1 LAVNPARAT
10 LRRVQLIAILS
21 GLAAALSWG
30 AGDFAGG
37 LASRRAAAVRVVLV
51 SQLVGGAALIALGLL
66 LHEPRPD
73 ANDVLMGALAG
84 LAGGLGLLLLYL
96 SLARG
101 KMGVAA
107 PLTAVASGGIPLLVG
122 LVAEG
127 LPGAAQ
133 MGGFALAL
141 LAIWVI
147 SRPDEAGDF
156 RPRDAV
162 LPLLAGV
169 GFGTFLAIIGRL
181 GEGAGFVWPLVAA
194 RVASVG
200 MLAVVVVVQSAGE
213 RGHRGAV
220 GSRSVFSGSVF
231 SKESS
236 SSDAGRMEA
245 ALPRA
250 AGRGDAG
257 RASEDAHSTLTTD
270 PLNTD
275 PLTTDPL
282 PTLPLAAL
290 AGLGDTAGNAFF
302 ALSAAMGRLDVA
314 AVLGALYP
322 AATVV
327 LARVVLGERLSP
339 RQSVGV
345 GLALG
350 AVTLIAL

>member
-1 LAVNPARAT
+1 MSLARAT
-10 LRRVQLIAILS
+10 LRRVQFISILS

-51 SQLVGGAALIALGLL
+51 SQLVGGAALVALGLL
-66 LHEPRPD
+66 LRESRP
-73 ANDVLMGALAG
+73 AATDVLWGALAG

-122 LVAEG
+122 LVVEG

-181 GEGAGFVWPLVAA
+181 GDGAGFVWPLVAA
-194 RVASVG
+194 RVASVA
-200 MLAVVVVVQSAGE
+200 MLAVVVFVQGAGE
-213 RGHRGAV
+213 RGRGGAGEQASGGRWQV
-220 GSRSVFSGSVF
+220 AGGRS
-231 SKESS
+231 ESA
-236 SSDAGRMEA
+236 SSDAGRIEA
-245 ALPRA
+245 ASPHA
-250 AGRGDAG
+250 TGPADAE
-257 RASEDAHSTLTTD
+257 RASEDAHSVLNTDLLTTD
-270 PLNTD
+270 PL
-275 PLTTDPL
+275 TTLFPF
-282 PTLPLAAL
+282 PLAAL

-302 ALSAAMGRLDVA
+302 ALSAATGRLDVA

-327 LARVVLGERLSP
+327 LARAVLGERLSP

-350 AVTLIAL
+350 AVILIAL

>member
-1 LAVNPARAT
+1 M
-10 LRRVQLIAILS
+10 QLIAILS

-51 SQLVGGAALIALGLL
+51 SQLVGGAALVVLGLL
-66 LHEPRPD
+66 LREPRPAMTD
-73 ANDVLMGALAG
+73 ALWGALAG

-194 RVASVG
+194 RVASVT
-200 MLAVVVVVQSAGE
+200 MLAAVVLVQ
-213 RGHRGAV
+213 
-220 GSRSVFSGSVF
+220 
-231 SKESS
+231 
-236 SSDAGRMEA
+236 
-245 ALPRA
+245 
-250 AGRGDAG
+250 
-257 RASEDAHSTLTTD
+257 
-270 PLNTD
+270 NTD

-282 PTLPLAAL
+282 PTPFPFPLTVL